1 MLKRNFQT
9 GVLEAPA
16 TFSLVLPDE
25 HTPDAANIVRGVK
38 VFRVGTHTD
47 SRGRKATW
55 THAQLQTAV
64 DHFNLLKSNGILP
77 NVPVREDHTT
87 TVKDLVG
94 WYQAIRLEGDFLVA
108 DIEFTEPTALDKY
121 NRGTYRNKSI
131 EIGAY
136 ETGDGTV
143 YAPVVLGLAFV
154 DIPAVEG
161 LFRHPS
167 APQGASGDQSP
178 AAPANHQ
185 GATMTTANTGTPT
198 PADAAGEGTPTTPP
212 TPATPPPPASPP
224 PSTPTPSVTEPVAT
238 HQRPAV
244 QTFRINGADVSDFAA
259 VQAHITTLETFR
271 TEAIES
277 GRTDFVKSLATGN
290 KIGAAQVDSF
300 SKLVKT
306 MTDEQFTEFK
316 AGFEA
321 APANNLFAKHDTSGA
336 GGNGAPADPENDRAT
351 EIEILQEIVQ
361 NHRRRGASDEEVART
376 ASFKKLQ
383 TLTGKPA

>member
-25 HTPDAANIVRGVK
+25 HTPDVSNIVRGMK
-38 VFRVGTHTD
+38 VFRTGTHTD
-47 SRGRKATW
+47 SKGRKSVW
-55 THAQLQTAV
+55 THAQLQQAV
-64 DHFNLLKSNGILP
+64 EHFNQLKSTNILP

-94 WYQAIRLEGDFLVA
+94 WYQAIRLDGDFLVA
-108 DIEFTEPTALDKY
+108 DIEFTEPTALAKY

-136 ETGDGTV
+136 ETGDGQI
-143 YAPVVLGLAFV
+143 YSPVVLGLAFV

-185 GATMTTANTGTPT
+185 GATMSDPVTPPVTPPVVT
-198 PADAAGEGTPTTPP
+198 PAVEPP
-212 TPATPPPPASPP
+212 VTPPP
-224 PSTPTPSVTEPVAT
+224 VTEAPAN

-244 QTFRINGADVSDFAA
+244 QSFRVNGADVSDFAA
-259 VQAHITTLETFR
+259 VQSHITSLETFR
-271 TEAIES
+271 TESIES
-277 GRTDFVKSLATGN
+277 GRVGFVTDLAKGN
-290 KIGAAQVDSF
+290 KITNPQVESF
-300 SKLVKT
+300 SKLVKS

-316 AGFEA
+316 AGFEL
-321 APANNLFAKHDTSGA
+321 APATNLFGQHQTGGA
-336 GGNGAPADPENDRAT
+336 NDGNPADPATDRAA

-361 NHRRRGASDEEVART
+361 NHHRRGASQTEIEAT

-383 TLTGKPA
+383 SLTTKPA